1 MSVAQKNSVQEQN
14 HQSSQYNKKVKGLP
28 LAIGDQ
34 VLVANKGCRGKRKLA
49 DRWEPVVYTVVASK
63 PSIHVYR
70 ISDRAGNE
78 RTVHR
83 NLLLQVNFL
92 PLPNTES
99 DGYGRQDARSPTC
112 SVSPQSDPT
121 CSGGLTAQTHS
132 DACSYAA
139 EIEPAEDADDDQN
152 DAEEL
157 SQADSMSNISNVA
170 TCDDDRTASW
180 VHSQLPSQQEPN
192 SRFAVPVADDNT
204 VAGAGADPSPQNP
217 VSDSVP
223 LLQDPVADLNTAD
236 RYSTRGN
243 RRSTHKHP
251 DEKQQQAQIRLRPAH
266 QIVNNL
272 FLSNKLRRDIASSY
286 FDLPYEER
294 LQHGAEYFRSLYE
307 VGEEPGSGTY
317 EVRVYEGT
325 RRSDGQK
332 DEFFEPVCKEAT
344 TLLMLQRPPVC
355 DHVIRLYDWFIMEEQ
370 DVLIMENPYP
380 CLTLQKFIKKTAVI

>member
-14 HQSSQYNKKVKGLP
+14 HQSSQYNKRVKGLP

-204 VAGAGADPSPQNP
+204 VAGAGSNE
-217 VSDSVP
+217 V
-223 LLQDPVADLNTAD
+223 LL
-236 RYSTRGN
+236 
-243 RRSTHKHP
+243 
-251 DEKQQQAQIRLRPAH
+251 
-266 QIVNNL
+266 
-272 FLSNKLRRDIASSY
+272 
-286 FDLPYEER
+286 EER
-294 LQHGAEYFRSLYE
+294 FRENAKMYAAEN
-307 VGEEPGSGTY
+307 
-317 EVRVYEGT
+317 
-325 RRSDGQK
+325 
-332 DEFFEPVCKEAT
+332 
-344 TLLMLQRPPVC
+344 
-355 DHVIRLYDWFIMEEQ
+355 LYDML
-370 DVLIMENPYP
+370 DDLINARGHP
-380 CLTLQKFIKKTAVI
+380 CQKKACLSRAAAFTHISLL